1 MQMDFS
7 AIPVYLMMKERDC
20 GAIMD
25 KSEFHPSEIP
35 AKPGVYVYRDRFG
48 KVIYV
53 GKAANLRRRMSSYF
67 QPSRVVRADAKLRSL
82 INSISDWSYEVVRTE
97 DEALIL
103 ESRLIKDFAPHY
115 NVLMRDDKRYLL
127 LKIDW
132 HEKFPTLKLARLK
145 TNDGAQYFGP
155 FPKGGALKMTLEFL
169 LAHFGLRACRDSEPD
184 EETRKR
190 CLKRIVKD
198 CCAPCT
204 GAVTPEEYRER
215 VEQAVAV
222 LNGDIAELTAAIRE
236 KMTAA
241 AMEQRFE
248 KAAHLRDVLTNLEAV
263 FGKRNRIFE
272 RPELPGTAPGM
283 AAVRALGEAL
293 GLEKL
298 PSRIIGFDI
307 SNILGKLAVASL
319 VAFKEGRPDRDNYR
333 RFKIRTVHQSDDFAM
348 MHEVL
353 VRHFRRLLEEKRPL
367 PDLVM
372 VDGGKGQLSSAI
384 DALVEIGCPPLPV
397 IGLAKRNE
405 EIYLPGR
412 SEPVVL
418 DRHNPALR
426 MLQALRD
433 EAHRFAITYHR
444 ELRNKRIEQSR
455 LDEIQGIGDTR
466 KKQLLRAFGSLR
478 ALKKATPDEIA
489 EKVPGIGEALAEK
502 ILAALG

>member
-1 MQMDFS
+1 M
-7 AIPVYLMMKERDC
+7 
-20 GAIMD
+20 
-25 KSEFHPSEIP
+25 
-35 AKPGVYVYRDRFG
+35 
-48 KVIYV
+48 
-53 GKAANLRRRMSSYF
+53 
-67 QPSRVVRADAKLRSL
+67 
-82 INSISDWSYEVVRTE
+82 
-97 DEALIL
+97 
-103 ESRLIKDFAPHY
+103 
-115 NVLMRDDKRYLL
+115 
-127 LKIDW
+127 
-132 HEKFPTLKLARLK
+132 
-145 TNDGAQYFGP
+145 
-155 FPKGGALKMTLEFL
+155 
-169 LAHFGLRACRDSEPD
+169 
-184 EETRKR
+184 
-190 CLKRIVKD
+190 KD

-353 VRHFRRLLEEKRPL
+353 VRHFGRLLEEKRPL

>member
-1 MQMDFS
+1 M
-7 AIPVYLMMKERDC
+7 
-20 GAIMD
+20 
-25 KSEFHPSEIP
+25 
-35 AKPGVYVYRDRFG
+35 
-48 KVIYV
+48 
-53 GKAANLRRRMSSYF
+53 
-67 QPSRVVRADAKLRSL
+67 
-82 INSISDWSYEVVRTE
+82 
-97 DEALIL
+97 
-103 ESRLIKDFAPHY
+103 
-115 NVLMRDDKRYLL
+115 
-127 LKIDW
+127 
-132 HEKFPTLKLARLK
+132 
-145 TNDGAQYFGP
+145 
-155 FPKGGALKMTLEFL
+155 
-169 LAHFGLRACRDSEPD
+169 
-184 EETRKR
+184 
-190 CLKRIVKD
+190 
-198 CCAPCT
+198 
-204 GAVTPEEYRER
+204 
-215 VEQAVAV
+215 
-222 LNGDIAELTAAIRE
+222 
-236 KMTAA
+236 
-241 AMEQRFE
+241 
-248 KAAHLRDVLTNLEAV
+248 
-263 FGKRNRIFE
+263 
-272 RPELPGTAPGM
+272 
-283 AAVRALGEAL
+283 
-293 GLEKL
+293 
-298 PSRIIGFDI
+298 
-307 SNILGKLAVASL
+307 ASL

-353 VRHFRRLLEEKRPL
+353 VRHFGRLLEEKRPL

>member
-1 MQMDFS
+1 
-7 AIPVYLMMKERDC
+7 
-20 GAIMD
+20 
-25 KSEFHPSEIP
+25 
-35 AKPGVYVYRDRFG
+35 
-48 KVIYV
+48 
-53 GKAANLRRRMSSYF
+53 
-67 QPSRVVRADAKLRSL
+67 
-82 INSISDWSYEVVRTE
+82 
-97 DEALIL
+97 
-103 ESRLIKDFAPHY
+103 
-115 NVLMRDDKRYLL
+115 
-127 LKIDW
+127 
-132 HEKFPTLKLARLK
+132 
-145 TNDGAQYFGP
+145 
-155 FPKGGALKMTLEFL
+155 
-169 LAHFGLRACRDSEPD
+169 
-184 EETRKR
+184 
-190 CLKRIVKD
+190 
-198 CCAPCT
+198 
-204 GAVTPEEYRER
+204 
-215 VEQAVAV
+215 
-222 LNGDIAELTAAIRE
+222 
-236 KMTAA
+236 
-241 AMEQRFE
+241 
-248 KAAHLRDVLTNLEAV
+248 
-263 FGKRNRIFE
+263 
-272 RPELPGTAPGM
+272 M

-353 VRHFRRLLEEKRPL
+353 VRHFGRLLEEKRPL